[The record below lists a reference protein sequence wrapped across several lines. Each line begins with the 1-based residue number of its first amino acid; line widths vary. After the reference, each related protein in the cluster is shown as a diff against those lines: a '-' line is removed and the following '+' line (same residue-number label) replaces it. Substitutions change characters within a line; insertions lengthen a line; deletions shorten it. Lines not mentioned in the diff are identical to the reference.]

1 MHHAEKSIRVRDALN
16 LGRKRIEGR
25 LIVGYQTKGVA
36 WLLDREIEGDGK
48 FICADQMGLGKTI
61 QTITMMQGNPLKKP
75 TLIVVPNALV
85 AQWVQAFKQFTR
97 DVKTTILFVKGI
109 KTYDTKTIDTSSVYI
124 TTYSMFQIGGST
136 RKVDSLVAETRHPL
150 QAVEWGRIILDEA
163 HIIKNQKTKVF
174 KQLNS
179 LNSDNRGC
187 LTGTPIMGDTKDF
200 VSLLMFLRVRVNP
213 KPFDDELRK
222 LRNIYVLRRTKE
234 DVARQNERLRL
245 PPLKIE
251 TCVLPF
257 AYPEEDEL
265 YQRVFEKTQQKMSAM
280 ETKNPIKILELL
292 LRLRQICIVPQ
303 LYLDGVNKKMDGD
316 EERTWEGSSTK
327 LDALLKDI
335 KEVKKEKCLVFSQFT
350 LEMKMIQEHLGN
362 NGIRA
367 LVLSGSQDSD
377 EKDKCIRRWKRTDKY
392 QVLIIQIAVGSCG
405 LNLQEATRVF
415 FMGPSWVPAV
425 EDQAIARA
433 HRTNQTQVVYV
444 KRYIIEGSFEEK
456 ILELQEKK
464 IEITSKTLGDPRI
477 MKMLVGDQ

>member
-1 MHHAEKSIRVRDALN
+1 MGDISKRSERVRNALE
-16 LGRKRIEGR
+16 LGKRNITGR
-25 LIVGYQTKGVA
+25 LIIKYQTNGVG
-36 WLLDREIEGDGK
+36 WLLEREIDGDGK

-61 QTITMMQGNPLKKP
+61 QTIAMMQGNPLRKP

-85 AQWVQAFKQFTR
+85 AQWVQAFRQFTR
-97 DVKTTILFVKGI
+97 DVKTTVLFVKGI
-109 KTYDTKTIDTSSVYI
+109 KTYDVSTIDTSSVYI
-124 TTYSMFQIGGST
+124 TTYSMFQIGGSN
-136 RKVDSLVAETRHPL
+136 RKVDSGLVSEHPL
-150 QAVEWGRIILDEA
+150 CRVQWGRIILDEA

-174 KQLNS
+174 KQLQT
-179 LNSDNRGC
+179 LNSDIRGC

-200 VSLLMFLRVRVNP
+200 VSLLMFLRVRVTP
-213 KPFDDELRK
+213 KPSERELQH
-222 LRNIYVLRRTKE
+222 LRVRYVLRRTKA

-251 TCVLPF
+251 TCILPF
-257 AYPEEDEL
+257 SYQAEDEL
-265 YQRVFEKTQQKMSAM
+265 YQKVFEKTQKNIAEM
-280 ETKNPIKILELL
+280 ETKNPIRILELL

-303 LYLDGVNKKMDGD
+303 LYLDGVNKKSDGD
-316 EERTWEGSSTK
+316 EDLTWEGSSTK

-335 KEVKKEKCLVFSQFT
+335 KDVKKEKCLVFSQFT
-350 LEMKMIQEHLGN
+350 LEMQMIQTHLKR

-367 LVLSGSQDSD
+367 LILSGSQNSE
-377 EKDKCIRRWKRTDKY
+377 EKDACISEWKRDDVY

-415 FMGPSWVPAV
+415 FMGPSWVPAI